1 MKKWIEFRLGTE
13 KQIKI
18 SQAGRSGSLFYEG
31 YRQGLAGVI
40 EIVRAST
47 YYTQQCDCFSYRNG
61 AEKGSHGSWYGQQEG
76 PRTTRYDQQEERR
89 AVHSYGEY
97 YGAAEDKDFYN
108 YPNNMI
114 VFTGGRG
121 TGKSSAMLTFV
132 DSLTRP
138 DSLIFQRKFLSD
150 VVKCELPGTVNESDA
165 DSAVNLVHGLLS
177 RCTFLRLSPID
188 PTTLEED
195 GQILVNILA
204 RMFQKA
210 EEIWDQNNRAHRND
224 LNEKNELMRQFTT
237 CYEYACA
244 IKQRGNKRDEFDGLD
259 VLSSLGDSSNLK
271 RQMALLVKKLL
282 HFAAP
287 NAGEDSYLV
296 LQIDDTDMNIQQA
309 YSILEDIR
317 KYLLIPRLII
327 VMAADIEHLSQV
339 VESSLLRG
347 YADRTS
353 VNVHGIAS
361 QYISKLFPQSRRIC
375 LPELGVYLKEHPDT
389 DILYKVGETSLLPD
403 KSHFHD
409 SQEQIFRLI
418 YQKTGMIFL
427 RRENHLHYI
436 IPDNMRLLGHFLAM
450 LVQMQTVTSPEI
462 RDPQFFLADG
472 GSREEHWALLQTRL
486 QNVQRF
492 RDYFLGT
499 WASNALTEEHA
510 QYLRE
515 LSTANLPNKVRIVC
529 SKLGSPESST
539 YADMIRLLREKDRA
553 AATDAEKRYYF
564 AIHTYFSMLAH
575 SIVLEELVDHYKED
589 GALRYCVFKR
599 LYPVF
604 GSRIFPYAAEQ
615 NVMVKLRDIQKPL
628 ERELVQIL
636 WQAPEKMDR
645 PSALTHKPQNP
656 RFLYSMLCP
665 YTPPDEKTDIW
676 ADFTTPIVNCLYL
689 SPAEYISP
697 LSERAV
703 ADDAHTSGMTTDTW
717 GDMQSAA
724 LLVLLNWDVQQIL
737 GARVLGSIVPT
748 NPQSGEEKGDM
759 IVNLGAFYR
768 FLVKPFQD
776 EKTDLPSAV
785 AEDFDEDES
794 DKKIKHQILA
804 NGQTKSNEIEQA
816 KDLLTDRSRFAIACL
831 DNMDLALW
839 LRPLTR
845 ELLEP
850 EQQAWED
857 VVNRFYS
864 AFPDKEPGK
873 LPQRRAI
880 RLQQNKSKR
889 RPQTKAKMPPAENAK
904 ASPDKDAGTLSEDK
918 NTEPSVAESEVPPED
933 ETEASL
939 EEKTDEQS
947 EENAGES
954 SPSDGQDS

>member
-47 YYTQQCDCFSYRNG
+47 YYTQRCDCFSCRNG
-61 AEKGSHGSWYGQQEG
+61 VEKGSPGSWYGQQED
-76 PRTTRYDQQEERR
+76 PRAVQYDQQKERCAMR
-89 AVHSYGEY
+89 SCGEY

-177 RCTFLRLSPID
+177 RCTFLHLSPID

-210 EEIWDQNNRAHRND
+210 EEIWDQNSRAHRND

-244 IKQRGNKRDEFDGLD
+244 IKQKGNKREEFDGLD

-282 HFAAP
+282 HFAVP
-287 NAGEDSYLV
+287 KAGEDSYLV

-347 YADRTS
+347 YADRASNRTS

-472 GSREEHWALLQTRL
+472 ESREGHWALLQTRL

-553 AATDAEKRYYF
+553 AATDEEKRYYF

-589 GALRYCVFKR
+589 GAVRYCVFKR

-615 NVMVKLRDIQKPL
+615 NVMVKLRDIQEPL
-628 ERELVQIL
+628 ERGLFQIL
-636 WQAPEKMDR
+636 WKAPEKMDR
-645 PSALTHKPQNP
+645 PFVLINKPQNP

-665 YTPPDEKTDIW
+665 YTLPDEKTDIW

-689 SPAEYISP
+689 SPDEYTSP
-697 LSERAV
+697 LSERTV
-703 ADDAHTSGMTTDTW
+703 AEDAHTSSMEPDTW
-717 GDMQSAA
+717 GDVQSAA
-724 LLVLLNWDVQQIL
+724 LLVLLNWDVQQVL
-737 GARVLGSIVPT
+737 GARVLGSIDSST
-748 NPQSGEEKGDM
+748 PQSGEEKGDV
-759 IVNLGAFYR
+759 IANLGLFYH
-768 FLVKPFQD
+768 FLSKPFHE
-776 EKTDLPSAV
+776 EKDPVQSAASVNSAKCLTSLV
-785 AEDFDEDES
+785 A
-794 DKKIKHQILA
+794 A
-804 NGQTKSNEIEQA
+804 GQAKDGETEQA
-816 KDLLTDRSRFAIACL
+816 KKSLTNSMFAIACL

-839 LRPLTR
+839 LKPLSS
-845 ELLEP
+845 ELLQLERQ
-850 EQQAWED
+850 EVQRAWEE
-857 VVNRFYS
+857 VVNRFYPAAS
-864 AFPDKEPGK
+864 DKEPGK
-873 LPQRRAI
+873 LPQRKPI
-880 RLQQNKSKR
+880 RLQQNKPKR
-889 RPQTKAKMPPAENAK
+889 RPQARAKMLPAVEAEVSPEKMADAPP
-904 ASPDKDAGTLSEDK
+904 EDK
-918 NTEPSVAESEVPPED
+918 TAEPAVEKPEVPPE
-933 ETEASL
+933 EEAEVSL
-939 EEKTDEQS
+939 GEMTDMQS
-947 EENAGES
+947 EENAGEP
-954 SPSDGQDS
+954 SPP